1 MIAVLGKMKVLL
13 REIPDYLKD
22 RSTIIT
28 QVMFVSIF
36 ALVFINIYSPFNAS
50 SWFEVGRIEFFF
62 YSSAFIL
69 SGMLIIVLSKLIF
82 ILLTGRIRFTYL
94 LFGIWHLMEIVLLAV
109 GYLIVD
115 LSLLKS
121 GAELVERFTGLL
133 FITLLVLAIP
143 YSLSWLGLSLKDKRI
158 KLAGLMENTS
168 QEFRERKMVTFRDET
183 EKLRFSIKSRDIL
196 FVESTD
202 NYVTV
207 HTNEKGK
214 LRKIMLRNTMKRLE
228 KELEGTMIQRCHRSF
243 MVNFE
248 NIKLVKLISTNLYIY
263 IDFPEEIRIPVSR
276 TYAEHVHE
284 FLNRVSL

>member
-1 MIAVLGKMKVLL
+1 MKHLL

-22 RSTIIT
+22 KSTIIT
-28 QVMFVSIF
+28 QVMYVSIF

-50 SWFEVGRIEFFF
+50 SWFEVSRVEFFF

-69 SGMLIIVLSKLIF
+69 SGMLIIVLLAAA
-82 ILLTGRIRFTYL
+82 YL
-94 LFGIWHLMEIVLLAV
+94 V
-109 GYLIVD
+109 VD
-115 LSLLKS
+115 LYLLKS
-121 GAELVERFTGLL
+121 GTDLVERFMDLL

-143 YSLSWLGLSLKDKRI
+143 YSLSWLWLSLKDKRM
-158 KLAGLMENTS
+158 KLESLTRNTS
-168 QEFRERKMVTFRDET
+168 QEFKEKKMISFRDET

-207 HTNEKGK
+207 HTNEEGK
-214 LRKIMLRNTMKRLE
+214 LKKVMLRNTMKRLE
-228 KELEGTMIQRCHRSF
+228 KELEGTLIQRCHRSY

-263 IDFPEEIRIPVSR
+263 LDFPEEIRIPVSR

>member
-1 MIAVLGKMKVLL
+1 MRLLL
-13 REIPDYLKD
+13 REIPEYLKD
-22 RSTIIT
+22 KSNIIT

-69 SGMLIIVLSKLIF
+69 SGMLIIVLLKLIF
-82 ILLTGRIRFTYL
+82 LFLAGRIRFTYL
-94 LFGIWHLMEIVLLAV
+94 LFGIWNLMEIVLLAAA
-109 GYLIVD
+109 YLVVD
-115 LSLLKS
+115 LYLLKS
-121 GAELVERFTGLL
+121 GADLVDRFTNLL

-143 YSLSWLGLSLKDKRI
+143 YSLSWLWLSLKDKRQ
-158 KLAGLMENTS
+158 KLEQLTKNTS
-168 QEFRERKMVTFRDET
+168 LEFRERQMISFRDET

-207 HTNEKGK
+207 HTNEEGK
-214 LRKIMLRNTMKRLE
+214 IKKVMLRNTMKRLE
-228 KELEGTMIQRCHRSF
+228 KELEGTMIQRCHRSY

-248 NIKLVKLISTNLYIY
+248 NIKQVKLISANLYIY
-263 IDFPEEIRIPVSR
+263 MDFPEEIRIPVSR

>member
-1 MIAVLGKMKVLL
+1 MGKLKVILN
-13 REIPDYLKD
+13 EIPDYLKD
-22 RSTIIT
+22 KSTIT
-28 QVMFVSIF
+28 SQVMFVSIF
-36 ALVFINIYSPFNAS
+36 ALVFINIYSPFNAA

-69 SGMLIIVLSKLIF
+69 FGMLIIVFSKLIF
-82 ILLTGRIRFTYL
+82 FLLARKIKFTYL
-94 LFGIWHLMEIVLLAV
+94 IFGIWHIMELLLLAV
-109 GYLIVD
+109 VYLVVD
-115 LSLLKS
+115 LVLLKS
-121 GAELVERFTGLL
+121 EADLVERFVGLL

-143 YSLSWLGLSLKDKRI
+143 YSLSWLWLSLKDKRE
-158 KLAGLMENTS
+158 KLESLTQDTS
-168 QEFRERKMVTFRDET
+168 QEFKERKMITFRDET

-207 HTNEKGK
+207 HTAEKGK
-214 LRKIMLRNTMKRLE
+214 LKKIMLRNTMKRLE
-228 KELEGTMIQRCHRSF
+228 KELEGTLIQRCHRSY

-248 NIKLVKLISTNLYIY
+248 NIKQVKLISTNLYIY
-263 IDFPEEIRIPVSR
+263 MDFTDEIRIPVSR

>member
-1 MIAVLGKMKVLL
+1 LFALIGKLKILL

-22 RSTIIT
+22 KSTIIT
-28 QVMFVSIF
+28 QVMFVSVF
-36 ALVFINIYSPFNAS
+36 ALVFINLYSPFNAS

-62 YSSAFIL
+62 YSSAYIL
-69 SGMLIIVLSKLIF
+69 SGMLIIVLSKLVF
-82 ILLTGRIRFTYL
+82 VVVVRRIRFTYL
-94 LFGIWHLMEIVLLAV
+94 HFAAWNLMEIILLAAAYLVVDLVLL
-109 GYLIVD
+109 
-115 LSLLKS
+115 SS
-121 GAELVERFTGLL
+121 NAELVERFTGLL

-143 YSLSWLGLSLKDKRI
+143 YSISWMWLSLKDKRV
-158 KLAGLMENTS
+158 KLDSLTADTS
-168 QEFRERKMVTFRDET
+168 LEFKEKKMIIFRDET
-183 EKLRFSIKSRDIL
+183 EKLRFSIKSEDIL

-207 HTNEKGK
+207 HTVERGK
-214 LRKIMLRNTMKRLE
+214 IKKIMLRNTMKRLE
-228 KELEGTMIQRCHRSF
+228 KELEGTLIQRCHRSY

-263 IDFPEEIRIPVSR
+263 MDFPDEIRIPVSR

>member
-1 MIAVLGKMKVLL
+1 MKPIF
-13 REIPDYLKD
+13 REIPEYLKD

-69 SGMLIIVLSKLIF
+69 SGMLVIVLMKLFF
-82 ILLTGRIRFTYL
+82 ILLAVRIRFTYL
-94 LFGIWHLMEIVLLAV
+94 LFGIWNLVEIVLLAAA
-109 GYLIVD
+109 YLVVD
-115 LSLLKS
+115 LYLLKS
-121 GAELVERFTGLL
+121 GAEVLERFTGLL

-143 YSLSWLGLSLKDKRI
+143 YSLSWLWLSLKDKRT
-158 KLAGLMENTS
+158 KLENLTRNAS
-168 QEFRERKMVTFRDET
+168 LEFRERQMVSFRDET

-196 FVESTD
+196 YVESTD

-214 LRKIMLRNTMKRLE
+214 LKKVMLRNTMKRLE
-228 KELEGTMIQRCHRSF
+228 KELEGTMIQRCHRSY

-248 NIKLVKLISTNLYIY
+248 NIKLVKLISTSLYIY
-263 IDFPEEIRIPVSR
+263 LDFIEEIRIPVSR

>member
-1 MIAVLGKMKVLL
+1 MGKYKIIL
-13 REIPDYLKD
+13 REIPEYVIDK
-22 RSTIIT
+22 STIT
-28 QVMFVSIF
+28 SQVMFVSIF

-69 SGMLIIVLSKLIF
+69 FGMLIIVVSKLIF
-82 ILLTGRIRFTYL
+82 FLIAKRRKFTYL
-94 LFGIWHLMEIVLLAV
+94 LFGIWHVMEVVLLAV
-109 GYLIVD
+109 TYLVVD
-115 LSLLKS
+115 VVMLNSE
-121 GAELVERFTGLL
+121 AELVERFTGLL

-143 YSLSWLGLSLKDKRI
+143 YSLSWLWISLKDKRE
-158 KLAGLMENTS
+158 KLEVHTQDTS
-168 QEFRERKMVTFRDET
+168 QEFRERKMITFRDET
-183 EKLRFSIKSRDIL
+183 DKLRFSIKSQDIL
-196 FVESTD
+196 YVESTD

-207 HTNEKGK
+207 HTVEKSK
-214 LRKIMLRNTMKRLE
+214 IKKIMLRNTMKRLE
-228 KELEGTMIQRCHRSF
+228 KELEGTLIQRCHRSY

-263 IDFPEEIRIPVSR
+263 MDYADEIRIPVSR

>member
-1 MIAVLGKMKVLL
+1 MF

-22 RSTIIT
+22 KSTIMT

-69 SGMLIIVLSKLIF
+69 SGMLIIVISKLLF
-82 ILLTGRIRFTYL
+82 VFLAGRIRLNYL
-94 LFGIWHLMEIVLLAV
+94 LFAIWNLAEIVLLAV
-109 GYLIVD
+109 AYLVVD
-115 LSLLKS
+115 LYLLKS

-143 YSLSWLGLSLKDKRI
+143 YSLSWLWLSLKDKRS
-158 KLAGLMENTS
+158 KLENLTLNTS
-168 QEFRERKMVTFRDET
+168 MEFRERQMISFRDET
-183 EKLRFSIKSRDIL
+183 EKLRFSIKSTDIL
-196 FVESTD
+196 FIESTD

-207 HTNEKGK
+207 HTKEEGK
-214 LRKIMLRNTMKRLE
+214 IKKVMLRNTMKRLE
-228 KELEGTMIQRCHRSF
+228 KELEGTLIQRCHRSY

-263 IDFPEEIRIPVSR
+263 MDFPEEIRIPVSR

-284 FLNRVSL
+284 FLNRVSF

>member
-1 MIAVLGKMKVLL
+1 MRRINL
-13 REIPDYLKD
+13 EIPEYLKD
-22 RSTIIT
+22 KSTIIT

-69 SGMLIIVLSKLIF
+69 SGMLIIVVSKLIF
-82 ILLTGRIRFTYL
+82 VLVAGRIRFTYL

-109 GYLIVD
+109 VYLVGD
-115 LSLLKS
+115 LYLLKS
-121 GAELVERFTGLL
+121 GAELVERFTDLL

-143 YSLSWLGLSLKDKRI
+143 YSLSWLWLSLKDKRT
-158 KLAGLMENTS
+158 KLENLTKNTS
-168 QEFRERKMVTFRDET
+168 LEFREHQMITFRDET
-183 EKLRFSIKSRDIL
+183 EKLRFSVQSRDIL
-196 FVESTD
+196 YVESTD

-214 LRKIMLRNTMKRLE
+214 IKKIMLRNTMKRLE
-228 KELEGTMIQRCHRSF
+228 KELEGTLIQRCHRSY
-243 MVNFE
+243 MVNFQ

-263 IDFPEEIRIPVSR
+263 LDFTEEIRIPVSR

>member
-1 MIAVLGKMKVLL
+1 MSKIRLIF

-22 RSTIIT
+22 KSTIIT

-50 SWFEVGRIEFFF
+50 SWCEMGRIQFFF
-62 YSSAFIL
+62 YSSALIL
-69 SGMLIIVLSKLIF
+69 FGMLVIVISKMIF
-82 ILLTGRIRFTYL
+82 YLLVGRIRFTYL
-94 LFGIWHLMEIVLLAV
+94 IFGLWHATEVVLLAAV
-109 GYLIVD
+109 YIVVD
-115 LSLLKS
+115 LVLLKLDM
-121 GAELVERFTGLL
+121 ELVDRFTVILT
-133 FITLLVLAIP
+133 FSFLVLEIP
-143 YSLSWLGLSLKDKRI
+143 YSLSWLYLYIKDKRA
-158 KLAGLMENTS
+158 KLENLIEDTS
-168 QEFRERKMVTFRDET
+168 QEFREKKMITFRDET
-183 EKLRFSIKSRDIL
+183 EKLRFSIKSVDIL

-207 HTNEKGK
+207 HTIEKGK
-214 LRKIMLRNTMKRLE
+214 VRKIMLRNTMKRLE

-263 IDFPEEIRIPVSR
+263 MDSSEEIRIPVSR

>member
-1 MIAVLGKMKVLL
+1 MKVLL

>member
-1 MIAVLGKMKVLL
+1 MGKFKIIL
-13 REIPDYLKD
+13 REIPEYLRDK
-22 RSTIIT
+22 STIT
-28 QVMFVSIF
+28 SQVMFVSIF

-69 SGMLIIVLSKLIF
+69 FGMLIIVVSKLIF
-82 ILLTGRIRFTYL
+82 FLIARRKKFTYL
-94 LFGIWHLMEIVLLAV
+94 IFGMWHVMEVVLLAV
-109 GYLIVD
+109 TYLVVD
-115 LSLLKS
+115 LVMLNSE
-121 GAELVERFTGLL
+121 AELVKRFTGLL

-143 YSLSWLGLSLKDKRI
+143 YSLSWLWISLKDKRE
-158 KLAGLMENTS
+158 KLEGHTQDTS
-168 QEFRERKMVTFRDET
+168 LEFRERKMITFRDET
-183 EKLRFSIKSRDIL
+183 NKLRFSIKSQDIL
-196 FVESTD
+196 YVESTD

-207 HTNEKGK
+207 HTAEKGK
-214 LRKIMLRNTMKRLE
+214 IKKIMLRNTMKRLE
-228 KELEGTMIQRCHRSF
+228 KELEGTLIQRCHRSY

-263 IDFPEEIRIPVSR
+263 LDFHDEIRIPVSR

>member
-1 MIAVLGKMKVLL
+1 MGKLKLL
-13 REIPDYLKD
+13 FREIPDYLKD
-22 RSTIIT
+22 KSTIIT
-28 QVMFVSIF
+28 QVMFVSVF
-36 ALVFINIYSPFNAS
+36 ALVFINLYSPFNAS

-69 SGMLIIVLSKLIF
+69 SGMLVIVLSKLVF
-82 ILLTGRIRFTYL
+82 VVLVRRIRFTYL
-94 LFGIWHLMEIVLLAV
+94 HFAAWNLMEIVLLATA
-109 GYLIVD
+109 YLVVD
-115 LSLLKS
+115 LVLLKS
-121 GAELVERFTGLL
+121 NADLVDRFISLL

-143 YSLSWLGLSLKDKRI
+143 YSISWMWLSLKDNRT
-158 KLAGLMENTS
+158 KLENFTEDTS
-168 QEFRERKMVTFRDET
+168 LEFREKQMITFRDET

-207 HTNEKGK
+207 HTVEKGK
-214 LRKIMLRNTMKRLE
+214 IKKIMLRNTMKRLE
-228 KELEGTMIQRCHRSF
+228 KELEGTLIQRCHRSY

>member
-1 MIAVLGKMKVLL
+1 LKGKLKILL

-22 RSTIIT
+22 KSIIIT
-28 QVMFVSIF
+28 QVMFVSVF
-36 ALVFINIYSPFNAS
+36 ALVFINLYSPFNAS

-62 YSSAFIL
+62 YSSALIL
-69 SGMLIIVLSKLIF
+69 SGMLIIVLSKLLF
-82 ILLTGRIRFTYL
+82 VVLVRRIRFTYL
-94 LFGIWHLMEIVLLAV
+94 HFAVWNLMEIILLAAA
-109 GYLIVD
+109 YLVVD
-115 LSLLKS
+115 LVLLKS
-121 GAELVERFTGLL
+121 NAELVERFTGLL

-143 YSLSWLGLSLKDKRI
+143 YSISWMWLSLKDKRN
-158 KLAGLMENTS
+158 KLESLTADTS
-168 QEFRERKMVTFRDET
+168 LEFREKKMVTFRDEM
-183 EKLRFSIKSRDIL
+183 EKLRFSIKSQDIL

-214 LRKIMLRNTMKRLE
+214 LKKVMLRNTMKRLE
-228 KELEGTMIQRCHRSF
+228 KELEGTLIQRCHRSY

-248 NIKLVKLISTNLYIY
+248 NIKLVKLISTNLYIFL
-263 IDFPEEIRIPVSR
+263 DFPDEIRIPVSR

>member
-1 MIAVLGKMKVLL
+1 MKIIF
-13 REIPDYLKD
+13 REIPEYLKD
-22 RSTIIT
+22 RTTIIT

-50 SWFEVGRIEFFF
+50 SWFEVGRLEFFF
-62 YSSAFIL
+62 YSSALIL
-69 SGMLIIVLSKLIF
+69 SGMLVIVILKLIF
-82 ILLTGRIRFTYL
+82 VLLAGKIRFTYL
-94 LFGIWHLMEIVLLAV
+94 LFGIWNLIEIVLLAAA
-109 GYLIVD
+109 YLVVD
-115 LSLLKS
+115 LYLLKS
-121 GAELVERFTGLL
+121 GTELLERFTGLL

-143 YSLSWLGLSLKDKRI
+143 YSISWLWLSLKDKRS
-158 KLAGLMENTS
+158 KLENLTRNAS
-168 QEFRERKMVTFRDET
+168 LEFRERQMVIFRDEM

-214 LRKIMLRNTMKRLE
+214 LKKIMLRNTMKRLE
-228 KELEGTMIQRCHRSF
+228 KELEGTMIQRCHRSY

-248 NIKLVKLISTNLYIY
+248 NIKLVKLISANLYIY
-263 IDFPEEIRIPVSR
+263 LDFPEEIRIPVSR

>member
-1 MIAVLGKMKVLL
+1 MKILL

-22 RSTIIT
+22 KSTIIS

-36 ALVFINIYSPFNAS
+36 ALIFINLYSPFNAS

-82 ILLTGRIRFTYL
+82 VHMAGRIKFTYL
-94 LFGIWHLMEIVLLAV
+94 LFGVWNLMEIVLLAIA
-109 GYLIVD
+109 YLVVD
-115 LSLLKS
+115 LVLLKS

-143 YSLSWLGLSLKDKRI
+143 YSLSWLWISLKDKRG
-158 KLAGLMENTS
+158 KLENLTENTS
-168 QEFRERKMVTFRDET
+168 LEFKEKRMISFRDET
-183 EKLRFSIKSRDIL
+183 EKLRFSIMSRDIL
-196 FVESTD
+196 IIESTD

-207 HTNEKGK
+207 HTIEKGK
-214 LRKIMLRNTMKRLE
+214 IRKIMLRNTMKRLE
-228 KELEGTMIQRCHRSF
+228 KELEGTLIQRCHRSY

-263 IDFPEEIRIPVSR
+263 MDFPVEIRIPVSR